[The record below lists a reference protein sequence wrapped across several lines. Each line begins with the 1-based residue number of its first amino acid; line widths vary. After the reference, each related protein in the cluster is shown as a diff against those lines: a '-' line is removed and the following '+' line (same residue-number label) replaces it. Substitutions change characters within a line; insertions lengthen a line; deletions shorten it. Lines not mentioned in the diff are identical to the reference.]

1 MKLQYLSKVLL
12 IIIFSLSGCTTVSNK
27 NATQGGIQSDIVQ
40 NYPLNSELINLT
52 TTYDDQAKLYEMI
65 VLGRIAV
72 SRRNYKQALKYYLDA
87 LNLRA
92 DIELA
97 REAIMLSEQL
107 NDRHSSILIAELWV
121 KLQPNAL
128 MPWKL
133 IAYYSLA
140 DKPLEQ
146 TLQAVKKV
154 ISLES
159 DTNNQLVYFAR
170 LGSTYEHS
178 PAMELFQSLANSYP
192 DNPAIQLAIAD
203 IYQQREEWHKAL
215 SVTKSVVDSNSDLKV
230 AWTFHGSLLM
240 SSGKKNIAIDWYKAA
255 LKQFPKSNDLRNKL
269 GHLLYELD
277 QFANAREQ
285 FEQIVNNSTLYQ
297 VRKSQVSESQYMIAA
312 CYYSEDNYPLSR
324 QYFEPLLRIKRHRNS
339 VLFYLGEMARRD
351 TDFESAIIFYRQIE
365 SSRYY
370 QTAHNLVARLLLQQ
384 GEYQQAIDYLEQLQP
399 QDKADEVEF
408 KLTRLR
414 IINNQG
420 EIEEAEEYLA
430 EILVQHPDD
439 LDVQLYRLQWMLEK
453 EQANEI
459 VTLLPSILT
468 MLEQPEQKQLI
479 LSVASMLQ
487 GFGTT
492 NLAIELLNTHIEN
505 NDTDFLYMR
514 ALIAADIGEIEHA
527 ESDLRLIIEIDPEHN
542 DAINALG
549 YTLAD
554 ANIKLAEAQSLIEK
568 AYSNNP
574 DSAAIIDS
582 MGWVLY
588 RLGKLSES
596 TNYLK
601 KAFEIESS
609 AEIASHLGEVF
620 WKMGENDSAKEILR
634 TAITKSPENK
644 ALKRIIKQLNIE
656 FNMDPAKP

>member
-1 MKLQYLSKVLL
+1 M
-12 IIIFSLSGCTTVSNK
+12 
-27 NATQGGIQSDIVQ
+27 TQSSIQGDIVQ
-40 NYPLNSELINLT
+40 NNRLNSELINLT
-52 TTYDDQAKLYEMI
+52 TTYDEQAKLYEMI

-72 SRRNYKQALKYYLDA
+72 SRKNYKQALKYYLDA

-107 NDRHSSILIAELWV
+107 NDRHSSTLIAELWV

-146 TLQAVKKV
+146 TLQAVEKV

-159 DTNNQLVYFAR
+159 DTSNQLVYFAR
-170 LGSTYEHS
+170 LGSIHEHS
-178 PAMELFQSLANSYP
+178 PALELFQSLAISHP
-192 DNPAIQLAIAD
+192 ENPAIQLAIAG
-203 IYQQREEWHKAL
+203 IYQQREEWQKAL
-215 SVTKSVVDSNSDLKV
+215 SVTKPVVDSNAELQV

-240 SSGKKNIAIDWYKAA
+240 SSGKKDIAIDWYKEAV
-255 LKQFPKSNDLRNKL
+255 KQFPKSNDLRNKL
-269 GHLLYELD
+269 GHLLYEFD
-277 QFANAREQ
+277 QFADAREQ
-285 FEQIVNNSTLYQ
+285 FEQIVNNSTLSR
-297 VRKSQVSESQYMIAA
+297 VSKAQVSESQYMIAA

-324 QYFEPLLRIKRHRNS
+324 QYFEPLLKIKRHRNP

-365 SSRYY
+365 NSRYY
-370 QTAHNLVARLLLQQ
+370 QTAHSLVARLLQQQ

-399 QDKADEVEF
+399 QDKANEVDF

-420 EIEEAEEYLA
+420 EIEEAEKYLA

-453 EQANEI
+453 EETVEI
-459 VTLLPSILT
+459 VTLLPGILT
-468 MLEQPEQKQLI
+468 ALKQPEQKQLI
-479 LSVASMLQ
+479 LSVTSMLKD
-487 GFGTT
+487 FGAT
-492 NLAIELLNTHIEN
+492 NLAIELLNTHIKN
-505 NDTDFLYMR
+505 NDSDFLYMR
-514 ALIAADIGEIEHA
+514 ALIAADIGDIEHA
-527 ESDLRLIIEIDPEHN
+527 ESDLRLIIENDPEHN

-554 ANIKLAEAQSLIEK
+554 ANIKLTEAQSLIEK
-568 AYSNNP
+568 AYSINP

-596 TNYLK
+596 TNCLK
-601 KAFEIESS
+601 KAFKIDSS
-609 AEIASHLGEVF
+609 PEIASHLGEVL
-620 WKMGENDSAKEILR
+620 WKMGENDSAKEILS

-644 ALKRIIKQLNIE
+644 TLKRIIKQLNIK
-656 FNMDPAKP
+656 FKMDPAKP